1 MGFPWNCIALHNPK
15 SVNCVTLFK
24 SCVTFID
31 PNRITFINP
40 VKKKHLKLYIK
51 YMVSARCKIVVKE
64 VLKEL
69 GLHFMVVDLGEV
81 EIMEN
86 ISAEQREQVKAGLL
100 EAGLELMD
108 DKRAMLIEKIKNVI
122 VQMVHHSDEMIK
134 MNFSDFLSEKM
145 NHDYTYL
152 ANLFSEVQGTT
163 IEQFI
168 ISHKIERIKEL
179 IIYGELNITEI
190 AWKMNYSSVAHL
202 SNQFKKVTGLSPS
215 HFKQLK
221 DKRRSPI
228 EEVGN

>member
-1 MGFPWNCIALHNPK
+1 
-15 SVNCVTLFK
+15 
-24 SCVTFID
+24 
-31 PNRITFINP
+31 
-40 VKKKHLKLYIK
+40 
-51 YMVSARCKIVVKE
+51 MVSNRCKLAVKE
-64 VLKEL
+64 DLKKL
-69 GLHFMVVDLGEV
+69 GLHFIVVDLGEV

-86 ISAEQREQVKAGLL
+86 LSDRQLEQVKIALL
-100 EAGLELMD
+100 NSGFELMD
-108 DKRAMLIEKIKNVI
+108 NKRAVLIEKIKNTI
-122 VQMVHHSDEMIK
+122 IEMVHHSNELIK
-134 MNFSDFLSEKM
+134 TNFSNFLSEKL

-202 SNQFKKVTGLSPS
+202 SNQFKKMTGLSPS

-221 DKRRSPI
+221 EKRRSPI
-228 EEVGN
+228 EEVGNSNGNNCN